1 MNSST
6 KLLLHHEIML
16 LALCDE
22 KGTFQSCCYV
32 HAVAGAML
40 TELVLM
46 KRISIGSDKLHMVSL
61 LSDKPVGDEL
71 LDELLDKIAS
81 SKKPRGLSEWI
92 GQAVAIKNLAHRV
105 AKQLCDKRILR
116 NHEQKT
122 LWIFTH
128 QIYPEI
134 KPKYEREIKNRMSK
148 LMFGQTTQHDER
160 TTALVSLAKHTGL
173 LCSNFDKQRLKD
185 HKQRIDKVASGDL
198 FAARANTNAVEAM
211 EAALMVAT
219 IMPMVIAN

>member
-1 MNSST
+1 MKSPT

-16 LALCDE
+16 LALRDD
-22 KGTFQSCCYV
+22 KGTFQSCSYV
-32 HAVAGAML
+32 YAVAGAML

-46 KRISIGSDKLHMVSL
+46 KRIGIGSDKLQMLSV
-61 LSDKPVGDEL
+61 LSDKPVGDKL
-71 LDELLDKIAS
+71 LDELLNKIAS
-81 SKKPRGLSEWI
+81 SRKPRGLSEWI

-105 AKQLCDKRILR
+105 AKQLCDMRILR
-116 NHEQKT
+116 NDEQKI
-122 LWIFTH
+122 LWLFTH

-134 KPKYEREIKNRMSK
+134 NPKYEREIKNRMSK

-173 LCSNFDKQRLKD
+173 LSPNFDKQRLKE
-185 HKQRIDKVASGDL
+185 HKQRIDKVASGDM
-198 FAARANTNAVEAM
+198 FAARATTNAVEAM

-219 IMPMVIAN
+219 IIPMITAN